1 MYSFSEFCEVIKEKV
16 VASLPEYEFDKVS
29 LETVVKNNDNTKTGL
44 TMLKKG
50 SNVSPVIYLDE
61 AYDSY
66 IQGKNVDDIALD
78 VKKAYLDAMT
88 VNSVMDLKTDKML
101 NKDNLFV
108 KIVNYDSNKERL
120 KNVVHKKHL
129 DLAITVRMLASS
141 EDGAI
146 VSATL
151 DPKLLGDLGMSKEEV
166 IDYAIENTK
175 KLFPIKIST
184 MEETLL
190 SSIAADFGEDSFEYE
205 MMKMDLEMAI
215 GSMGPQ
221 MIIVSNE
228 MGVNGATSILYEDEI
243 ATFAKDEDYV
253 VLPSSIHEV
262 IMLKMEPGMDEDYM
276 RDMVRSINGSDVVN
290 DMDVLSDNI
299 YKYDGKTKKIGFCN
313 DSMSHELNKD
323 TKKSKS
329 L

>member
-190 SSIAADFGEDSFEYE
+190 SSIAADFGEDSYR
-205 MMKMDLEMAI
+205 
-215 GSMGPQ
+215 
-221 MIIVSNE
+221 
-228 MGVNGATSILYEDEI
+228 LY
-243 ATFAKDEDYV
+243 
-253 VLPSSIHEV
+253 V
-262 IMLKMEPGMDEDYM
+262 I
-276 RDMVRSINGSDVVN
+276 
-290 DMDVLSDNI
+290 
-299 YKYDGKTKKIGFCN
+299 
-313 DSMSHELNKD
+313 
-323 TKKSKS
+323 
-329 L
+329 